1 MPNLGWPSICGKE
14 KRNVLIF
21 NRVSFLPSLS
31 RFCCVFHCNASR
43 LSEANSFVGDR
54 RIIVV
59 AGIAK
64 RFSGS
69 LSREIYYY
77 EAERGRRLS
86 HCTHADNNR
95 FARNIRID
103 LDVDLPDNNGRN
115 VRHRRH
121 GSLAFLFA
129 RGSKPCTHTHTH
141 THTEPFRIVAD
152 LV

>member
-1 MPNLGWPSICGKE
+1 M
-14 KRNVLIF
+14 
-21 NRVSFLPSLS
+21 
-31 RFCCVFHCNASR
+31 
-43 LSEANSFVGDR
+43 GDR

-141 THTEPFRIVAD
+141 THTPSLLGLSRILYNEGECPSLSSLFILFESSRAEFMAEREAIFHQMMRNV
-152 LV
+152 LPWVENYVG